1 MLQCTNPESRQKLKR
16 FQLQRLPGQK
26 KLRQGYFMDLQD
38 KVIAITGGGRGLG
51 RAMAVQ
57 FAERGAK
64 LALVDLDQE
73 ALDVTASLC
82 EEVGSQA
89 RTYQA
94 NVASEASVVELFE
107 RIVADFGALHGLVNN
122 AGITRDGLFVKVK
135 DGEIVNK
142 MSLEQWQ
149 QVIDVNLTGTF
160 LCGREA
166 AVQMINTGCQGVI
179 INISSISRHGN
190 MGQTNYTATKAGV
203 QAMAVTW
210 AKELARFGIR
220 SAAIAPGYIG
230 TEMVMAMKEEAR
242 DKIAGMIPAKR
253 LGKPEEIAK
262 TAVFIFENDYISGR
276 CLEVDGALR
285 V

>member
-1 MLQCTNPESRQKLKR
+1 
-16 FQLQRLPGQK
+16 
-26 KLRQGYFMDLQD
+26 
-38 KVIAITGGGRGLG
+38 
-51 RAMAVQ
+51 MAVQ

-82 EEVGSQA
+82 EEIGSQA

-107 RIVADFGALHGLVNN
+107 RILADFGQLHGLVNN

-135 DGEIVNK
+135 DGEVVNK

-166 AVQMINTGCQGVI
+166 AVQMIKHQSQGVI
-179 INISSISRHGN
+179 VNISSISRHGN

-220 SAAIAPGYIG
+220 CAAIAPGYIG

-242 DKIAGMIPAKR
+242 EKIAGMIPARR

-276 CLEVDGALR
+276 CLEIDGALR

>member
-1 MLQCTNPESRQKLKR
+1 ME
-16 FQLQRLPGQK
+16 
-26 KLRQGYFMDLQD
+26 LQD
-38 KVIAITGGGRGLG
+38 KVIAITGAGRGLG

-64 LALVDLDQE
+64 LALIDLDQQG
-73 ALDVTASLC
+73 LDVTASLC

-89 RTYQA
+89 RTYTA
-94 NVASEASVVELFE
+94 NVGDEQAVVDCFS
-107 RIVADFGALHGLVNN
+107 RIATDFDALHGLVNN

-135 DGEIVNK
+135 EGKVVKK
-142 MSLEQWQ
+142 MTLEHWQ

-166 AVQMINTGCQGVI
+166 ATQMIETGTQGVI

-190 MGQTNYTATKAGV
+190 MGQTNYAATKAGV

-210 AKELARFGIR
+210 AKELARYGIR
-220 SAAIAPGYIG
+220 SVAIAPGYIG
-230 TEMVMAMKEEAR
+230 TEMVMSMKPEAR
-242 DKIAGMIPAKR
+242 EKISNMIPAKR

-262 TAVFIFENDYISGR
+262 TAVFIFENDYVNGR
-276 CLEVDGALR
+276 CLDVDGALR

>member
-1 MLQCTNPESRQKLKR
+1 MELQN
-16 FQLQRLPGQK
+16 
-26 KLRQGYFMDLQD
+26 

-57 FAERGAK
+57 LAERGAK
-64 LALVDLDQE
+64 LALIDLDQE
-73 ALDVTASLC
+73 SLDVTASMC
-82 EEVGSQA
+82 EEVGAEA

-94 NVASEASVVELFE
+94 NVANEQSVVELFE
-107 RIVADFGALHGLVNN
+107 RIAADFGAIHGLINN
-122 AGITRDGLFVKVK
+122 AGITRDGLFIKVK

-160 LCGREA
+160 LCGREV
-166 AVQMINTGCQGVI
+166 AVQMIKTDCQGVI

-210 AKELARFGIR
+210 AKELARYGIR

-262 TAVFIFENDYISGR
+262 TAVFIFENDYINGR